1 MAEEDFEDL
10 LRRKTSDKILCV
22 KLLVALWCSGYH
34 YCTTSFNKAWIL
46 LQHRLKTSVSDIC
59 NYVNLWQWSW
69 MEIRLN
75 IFCQS
80 TILQKQLIPKYFQFG
95 IASNPLNHGY
105 QHGFVSMVYDFFD
118 KKTGNTA
125 THRGAGIV
133 SEDQELAHYISSLL
147 ENFSEVNYFHLIE
160 IVFGVTSTNK
170 QM

>member
-80 TILQKQLIPKYFQFG
+80 TILQKHSSQSIFNLGLLVIHW
-95 IASNPLNHGY
+95 IMDI
-105 QHGFVSMVYDFFD
+105 SMVLYQWSTISLI
-118 KKTGNTA
+118 KKLETLLLTEGL
-125 THRGAGIV
+125 
-133 SEDQELAHYISSLL
+133 ELFLRIK
-147 ENFSEVNYFHLIE
+147 N
-160 IVFGVTSTNK
+160 
-170 QM
+170 

>member
-10 LRRKTSDKILCV
+10 LRRKTSDKTLCV

-105 QHGFVSMVYDFFD
+105 QHGLVSMVYDFFD
-118 KKTGNTA
+118 KKNWK
-125 THRGAGIV
+125 HCYSQRGWNCFWGSRTSPLHKLIARKFQW
-133 SEDQELAHYISSLL
+133 SKLFSSYRD
-147 ENFSEVNYFHLIE
+147 SVWSDVN
-160 IVFGVTSTNK
+160 
-170 QM
+170 